1 MSHIHSQSLY
11 VAVRHLAVRQKDP
24 ELRTHV
30 MMMWIWI
37 QPFYINKEPAR
48 IFTQFMYPS
57 IITVYNR
64 QKIIIYICLLL

>member
-37 QPFYINKEPAR
+37 QPFYFYGSGAGIKN
-48 IFTQFMYPS
+48 
-57 IITVYNR
+57 ITKSDFSSLNSSMRHYR
-64 QKIIIYICLLL
+64 